1 MSSKLEGRDF
11 TIVVDRSGSMS
22 AGNGNGQTRWQAA
35 QEGAV
40 ALARKCAEFDPD
52 GIEVIMFATKAI
64 RFADQS
70 PEKVDQLFKEHDP
83 MGSTNLTG
91 ALDVFFSG
99 YFERKKTGTAKAKGE
114 IAVFITDGEPND
126 RNSAAEAIINAT
138 KKLDRE
144 DELGMT
150 FIQVGNDSGA
160 TDFLK
165 FLDDDLENLGAK
177 FDIVDTIRMQDCEDI
192 PLTQV
197 LLNALED

>member
-11 TIVVDRSGSMS
+11 SIIIDRSGSMS
-22 AGNGNGQTRWQAA
+22 SGNGNGQTRWQAA
-35 QEGAV
+35 HEGAV
-40 ALARKCAEFDPD
+40 ALARKCSEFDPD
-52 GIEVIMFATKAI
+52 GIEVIMFGSKVV
-64 RFADQS
+64 RFEDQT
-70 PEKVDQLFKEHDP
+70 PEKVDQLFKENDP

-99 YFERKKTGTAKAKGE
+99 YFERKKTGTNKAKGE

-126 RNSAAEAIINAT
+126 RKSAAQSIIEAT

-150 FIQVGNDSGA
+150 FIQVGDDAGA
-160 TDFLK
+160 SEFLTY
-165 FLDDDLENLGAK
+165 LDDDLEKLGAK
-177 FDIVDTIRMQDCEDI
+177 FDIVDTIKMADCEET

-197 LLNALED
+197 LINALED

>member
-11 TIVVDRSGSMS
+11 SIVVDRSGSMS

-40 ALARKCAEFDPD
+40 ALARKCSQFDPD
-52 GIEVIMFATKAI
+52 GIEVIMFATKAVK
-64 RFADQS
+64 FSDQS

-83 MGSTNLTG
+83 MGSTNLTE
-91 ALDVFFSG
+91 ALNVFFAG

-126 RNSAAEAIINAT
+126 RNTAATAIINAT
-138 KKLDRE
+138 KMLERE

-150 FIQVGNDSGA
+150 FIQVGDDPGA
-160 TDFLK
+160 TDFLTY
-165 FLDDDLENLGAK
+165 LDDDLEKLGAK
-177 FDIVDTIRMQDCEDI
+177 FDIVDTIKMQDCEDM

-197 LLNALED
+197 LINALED